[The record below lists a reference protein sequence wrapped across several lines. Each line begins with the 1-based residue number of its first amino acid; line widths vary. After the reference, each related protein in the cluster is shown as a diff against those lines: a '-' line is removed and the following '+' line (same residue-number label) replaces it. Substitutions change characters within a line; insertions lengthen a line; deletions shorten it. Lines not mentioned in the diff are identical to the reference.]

1 MKQQTKKGILAQQ
14 ILEQLDPETLDFILE
29 QEVETKPSR
38 LENKRVKNK
47 HKSRKDD
54 YDKFH

>member
-1 MKQQTKKGILAQQ
+1 MKQQTKKGILAQM

-38 LENKRVKNK
+38 LENKRTKK
-47 HKSRKDD
+47 RKQRKDD

>member
-14 ILEQLDPETLDFILE
+14 ILEQLDPDTLDFILE

-38 LENKRVKNK
+38 LENKRAKKDRK
-47 HKSRKDD
+47 HKKD

>member
-38 LENKRVKNK
+38 LENKRNK
-47 HKSRKDD
+47 KRKQRKDD

>member
-14 ILEQLDPETLDFILE
+14 ILEQLDPDTLDFILE

-38 LENKRVKNK
+38 LENKRSK
-47 HKSRKDD
+47 KSKRSKKD